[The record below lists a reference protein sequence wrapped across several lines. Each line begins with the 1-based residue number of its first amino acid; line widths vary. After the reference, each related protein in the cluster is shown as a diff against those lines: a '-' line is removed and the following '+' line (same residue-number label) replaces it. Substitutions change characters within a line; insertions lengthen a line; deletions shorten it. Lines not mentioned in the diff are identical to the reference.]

1 MSITS
6 SPTAPGDVSPEPAP
20 QVPPQVVRPGVSW
33 QFRATVGG
41 ALVAVAVFA
50 ILAYTSRWIS
60 DDGLIVVREVRQILA
75 GRGPDY
81 NPFQRDEVDTS
92 ALWTWVLA
100 FAALLFRGDV
110 AVDAVVLGIECT
122 VAGLLL
128 ALGGCFRL
136 HRLRGATGLLV
147 PAGVLVPVAVA
158 TFWDF
163 ASSGLETGLAML
175 WLGLSW
181 WLLTGITE
189 RAGTAR
195 MVTAAVVIGLG
206 PLVRPDFALVTA
218 IFGVAGLLL
227 YRPTWRRGL
236 WLSAAGL
243 AVPVGY
249 EIFRAGY
256 YGILEPM
263 PGLAKEA
270 SDPFVSRGFQY
281 LNDFAGTYQ
290 LWIPLALICV
300 IGTRLL
306 GRGRLDNRATILAAT
321 PVMAGLLLGAYVVWV
336 GGDYMHGRMW
346 VPVVFVLLLPIML
359 VPVPSLRSVEA
370 VGVVL
375 LLVWAVVAGG
385 WARTSYQGIAF
396 GENGIT
402 NERSYEA
409 AAYQDTDPTTSAS
422 RTRDNTLLPT
432 LARLTANGR
441 ILVMSSGT
449 AANGALWTIKLAA
462 GVPDRSGF
470 FYDNMGITD
479 EVVPLDGTVV
489 DVNGLATPLA
499 GHLQL
504 TERGRPGHEKWLP
517 AAWVLA
523 EYADPAAVAAMPDTQ
538 DVTKAQVA
546 AARHALTCGRLKDL
560 MDSVNQPM
568 SAGRFWH
575 NLTGSV
581 SRTSLRIPA
590 DPFAA
595 EREFCG

>member
-1 MSITS
+1 M
-6 SPTAPGDVSPEPAP
+6 PGDTSPEPTPVTAAAVAP
-20 QVPPQVVRPGVSW
+20 PGRSW
-33 QFRATVGG
+33 QIRAAVIGT
-41 ALVAVAVFA
+41 LLAVAVFG

-60 DDGLIVVREVRQILA
+60 DDGLIVVREVRQILS
-75 GRGPDY
+75 GNGPNY

-92 ALWTWVLA
+92 ALWTWLLA
-100 FAALLFRGDV
+100 FAAMIFRGDV
-110 AVDAVVLGIECT
+110 AVDAVVLGVEFTI
-122 VAGLLL
+122 AGLLFAL
-128 ALGGCFRL
+128 AGCFRL
-136 HRLRGATGLLV
+136 HSVRGVTGLLV

-189 RAGTAR
+189 RSGTAR
-195 MVTAAVVIGLG
+195 AVTAAVIIGLG
-206 PLVRPDFALVTA
+206 PLVRPDFALATA

-227 YRPTWRRGL
+227 LRPGWRRGL
-236 WLSAAGL
+236 SFCAAGL
-243 AVPVGY
+243 AVPVAY

-256 YGILEPM
+256 YGLLEPM
-263 PGLAKEA
+263 PGLAKEG
-270 SDPFVSRGFQY
+270 SVPFISRGFDY
-281 LNDFAGTYQ
+281 LNDFVGTYQ

-306 GRGRLDNRATILAAT
+306 SRGRLDNRATVLAAA
-321 PVMAGLLLGAYVVWV
+321 PVIAGLLLGAYVVWV

-359 VPVPSLRSVEA
+359 VPVPGPRSVEA

-375 LLVWAVVAGG
+375 LLVWVVVAGG

-396 GENGIT
+396 GTNGIT
-402 NERSYEA
+402 NERGYEA

-432 LARLTANGR
+432 LAHLTATGR
-441 ILVMSSGT
+441 VLVMSRGLT
-449 AANGALWTIKLAA
+449 ANGALWTIKLS
-462 GVPDRSGF
+462 GSVPDHSGF

-489 DVNGLATPLA
+489 DVNGLASPLG
-499 GHLQL
+499 GHLLL
-504 TERGRPGHEKWLP
+504 TQRGRPGHEKWLP

-546 AARHALTCGRLKDL
+546 AARHALTCGRLQDL

-568 SAGRFWH
+568 TAGRFWH
-575 NLTGSV
+575 NLIGSV
-581 SRTSLRIPA
+581 SRTGLRIPA